1 MLTVNAYQR
10 LELTNSGE
18 LPLGEGSQASSSQHL
33 SWIKKL
39 VSALSSSNTNHNH
52 DHITLLEMLGCF
64 TEFKGL
70 ALCSSLVP
78 GCISA
83 NMVLLS
89 ASISSLLNMKCL

>member
-39 VSALSSSNTNHNH
+39 VFPHTS
-52 DHITLLEMLGCF
+52 HIIQYQ
-64 TEFKGL
+64 
-70 ALCSSLVP
+70 S
-78 GCISA
+78 
-83 NMVLLS
+83 
-89 ASISSLLNMKCL
+89 